1 MLFGR
6 NRSTIS
12 STIRDTPCE
21 LSCTLRKGRCELN
34 SNFAQ
39 IRPSTIFLPS
49 TWLPLSSLPL
59 TTLQIAIA
67 MSPASA
73 DEYQSRRKRILI
85 VGAGASGMACADQ
98 LSLKPDQYEVTIIE
112 VSLLFASRFFCGAKA
127 NSFDR
132 SQSAGYCGGQAFSI
146 SVDASRFGTNWLN
159 QGVQGGSHV
168 YHHVYHYMSKQRLK
182 AEPFVSSLLSSR
194 LNAST

>member
-21 LSCTLRKGRCELN
+21 LSCTLRKGRCELS

-73 DEYQSRRKRILI
+73 DGHQSRRKRILI

-112 VSLLFASRFFCGAKA
+112 VSLLCPFWASSEERKL
-127 NSFDR
+127 
-132 SQSAGYCGGQAFSI
+132 
-146 SVDASRFGTNWLN
+146 T
-159 QGVQGGSHV
+159 
-168 YHHVYHYMSKQRLK
+168 
-182 AEPFVSSLLSSR
+182 R
-194 LNAST
+194 LNVHRVRVIVEVKLSR